1 MHSLPSRPQLRFNI
15 GHALLV
21 QKYNNTIGSIVPLGR
36 DYFPDDS
43 RHFVPLQF
51 GHFETA
57 TQGEILDFSP
67 GKRFFVFLLA
77 SEFRS
82 V

>member
-1 MHSLPSRPQLRFNI
+1 V
-15 GHALLV
+15 LL
-21 QKYNNTIGSIVPLGR
+21 SGR
-36 DYFPDDS
+36 DFHPTVGAYFQAHSSSP
-43 RHFVPLQF
+43 FGALQF

-57 TQGEILDFSP
+57 ELGEFLDFSL
-67 GKRFFVFLLA
+67 GSRFFVFLLA

>member
-1 MHSLPSRPQLRFNI
+1 
-15 GHALLV
+15 
-21 QKYNNTIGSIVPLGR
+21 VPG
-36 DYFPDDS
+36 
-43 RHFVPLQF
+43 LQF